1 MLTKTGETYSDY
13 LPLYKGTSVGQVV
26 RTDHVLRIE
35 NNKECETIMAQ
46 YGEVWES

>member
-13 LPLYKGTSVGQVV
+13 LPLYKGTSIGQVV

-35 NNKECETIMAQ
+35 NNRESGARMAQ
-46 YGEVWES
+46 YGEVWER